1 MAALATYDITLAGTE
16 QVLVAAAAGGDTV
29 EARDDLIL
37 VVKNAHASQVRTVTL
52 NSIRP
57 SDYGT
62 DVNPAI
68 VVPALKTYFIKVDD
82 VSRFRDS
89 ATGRVGVSY
98 SDAAADLTVGAFGH
112 IR

>member
-1 MAALATYDITLAGTE
+1 MAALATSDITLAGTE
-16 QVLVAAAAGGDTV
+16 QVLVAAAAGGDTI

-37 VVKNAHASQVRTVTL
+37 VVKNSHASAVRTITID
-52 NSIRP
+52 SIRP

-82 VSRFRDS
+82 VNRFRNS
-89 ATGRVGVSY
+89 ATGRVGITY
-98 SDAAADLTVGAFGH
+98 SDAAADLTVGAFAH